1 MGSIPL
7 GQKFHTVS
15 PTMETANL
23 GSALANAGRTI
34 FTMQDI
40 VDTVTVSA
48 GVTSLDGL
56 SGVVTL
62 TEGANVTI
70 TDDGV
75 SAITIASTQSVM
87 GKSELVFETRSS
99 AVSTAGEAEGV
110 IVKYGSTLGM
120 TAGEVYT
127 WNGTDWVQVQA
138 DAEATTKGLVGMALG
153 ATSLAGILTEGVG
166 YLSHDPG
173 NAGDTLYVDPVSP
186 GKLTSTAPI
195 ASTEVVRIIGY
206 CLADNK
212 VFISPSQEY
221 TVLP

>member
-15 PTMETANL
+15 PSMETANL

-56 SGVVTL
+56 AGVVTL
-62 TEGANVTI
+62 SSGNGIDI

-75 SAITIASTQSVM
+75 SDINIKACLGAEIENIYRKAASA
-87 GKSELVFETRSS
+87 S
-99 AVSTAGEAEGV
+99 AGQCEGTV
-110 IVKYGSTLGM
+110 VKFGATTGM

-127 WNGTDWVQVQA
+127 WNGTDWVQVQS
-138 DAEATTKGLVGMALG
+138 DAVATTKGLVGMALG
-153 ATSLAGILTEGVG
+153 ALATDGLLTEGVG

-173 NAGDTLYVDPVSP
+173 TAGDILYIDPVTP
-186 GKLTSTAPI
+186 GELTSTQP
-195 ASTEVVRIIGY
+195 STATQFVRIMGY

-212 VFISPSQEY
+212 VFFSPSQEY
-221 TVLP
+221 IEIV